1 MKKLALIL
9 LFAIALVKVDAVQT
23 TKTVTVHIDSIDS
36 VANKTGAESNDIQEF
51 KEVMQTLNE
60 SGIMDH
66 KGNNMKDIIGL
77 AAVTSP
83 FIAGFLIVLIIL
95 IFSHRNKKAKY
106 ELMAKALESGKELPA
121 NFFEEE
127 KKMKQKESPIQRATQ
142 LIAVGIGLFLLLWYI
157 ADHDVAFVAA
167 IPFFLGIGR
176 LVSIYLESKNTAPKS
191 ETNVEVG
198 GDDQQNG

>member
-9 LFAIALVKVDAVQT
+9 LFAIALVRVDAGQT

-36 VANKTGAESNDIQEF
+36 VANKTVAESNDMQEF
-51 KEVMQTLNE
+51 KEVMKTLNE

-66 KGNNMKDIIGL
+66 KGSDMKDIIGL

-106 ELMAKALESGKELPA
+106 ELMAKALESGKELPS

-127 KKMKQKESPIQRATQ
+127 KKMKQKESPIQRAIQ
-142 LIAVGIGLFLLLWYI
+142 LIAIGIGLFILLWYI

-167 IPFFLGIGR
+167 IPFFLGVGR
-176 LVSIYLESKNTAPKS
+176 LVSIYFESKNKAPKS